1 MTPSATACVVC
12 GGLEWIA
19 LPDPGPR
26 SMASDLRV
34 VDERL
39 ARVLCA
45 GCGLV
50 RRDPTAS
57 TGASFYASGYAL
69 YGHPPGDAREQARQD
84 EYARWIAQ
92 GTGRRPRRV
101 LDVGCGNGSLL
112 RALGAHWPD
121 AQLMGCDPSRESIA
135 QGFGDGLRLWTGTA
149 SNLPGD
155 VSADL
160 VIAVNVIEHTI
171 DPSAFLT
178 ALRAVLQ
185 PDGLLVIV
193 CPDGGR
199 PGLDL
204 LFVDHVFSFSREHVG
219 TLLSRAG
226 LQRLGASQAPRSL
239 GAFQMAIARRR
250 DATQKKAIPAPVRVN
265 DVRSYLERWR
275 ELDDRLHAR
284 VPGPLVCFGA
294 GEAAG
299 LLRAYAPRVWSSV
312 RACTVDGLPA
322 GWFAEG
328 EPSSSTVFVGSRG
341 DPTLAKAGESR
352 DTFGELPL
360 VPLDSVASHETVLVG
375 VRPADQPRVA
385 ARLAARFPRV
395 VTWYD
400 LVNDEP
406 HV

>member
-1 MTPSATACVVC
+1 MTACLVC
-12 GGLEWIA
+12 GGSKWIA
-19 LPDPGPR
+19 LPDPGQR
-26 SMASDLRV
+26 SMASDWRV

-39 ARVLCA
+39 ARMLCA
-45 GCGLV
+45 ECGLV

-92 GTGRRPRRV
+92 GTGYRPRRV

-112 RALGAHWPD
+112 RALRAYWPD
-121 AQLMGCDPSRESIA
+121 AELLGCDPSRESIA
-135 QGFGDGLRLWTGTA
+135 EGFGNDLRLWTGTA
-149 SNLPGD
+149 SNLPSD

-171 DPSAFLT
+171 DPIAFLT
-178 ALRAVLQ
+178 DLRAVLQ

-226 LQRLGASQAPRSL
+226 LQRLGASQSPRSL
-239 GAFQMAIARRR
+239 GTFQMAIGRRR
-250 DATQKKAIPAPVRVN
+250 DATQKKAIPAPPRAE
-265 DVRSYLERWR
+265 DVTTYLERWR
-275 ELDDRLHAR
+275 QLDDRLHAR
-284 VPGPLVCFGA
+284 VQGSIVCFGA

-312 RACTVDGLPA
+312 RACTVDGVPA

-328 EPSSSTVFVGSRG
+328 EPSASTVFVGSPG
-341 DPTLAKAGESR
+341 DPTLAKAEESLR
-352 DTFGELPL
+352 RFGELPMIPL
-360 VPLDSVASHETVLVG
+360 ESVPPDETMLVG

-385 ARLAARFPRV
+385 ERLAARFRHV

-400 LVNDEP
+400 LVDGER
-406 HV
+406 V